1 MGKKG
6 DPKGIPNFPGWVNTL
21 APHKPGTQLGGTGPS
36 ADQVGTQP
44 GGPG

>member
-6 DPKGIPNFPGWVNTL
+6 DPKGIPNFPGGKYPFV
-21 APHKPGTQLGGTGPS
+21 PHEPGTQPGSTGPP